1 MHFAKIEAV
10 LRNYPTAVYHTL
22 IEIEKI
28 PHLGDVL
35 SCALAI
41 LERENLSPRT
51 PEGVVMT
58 NTNVDDRRRT
68 PVATEALPQN
78 PVGEASSENGN
89 EQCTAVISVLL
100 VDDHVL
106 LREGLRQL
114 FQLEKDIQVVGE
126 ATDGL
131 EAMQKIRKLEPDIV
145 LMDINMPVVDGIT
158 LTRQLTQEF
167 PSIAVIML
175 TMSRQSQQMLQAVK
189 SGARG
194 YLPKTASASEV
205 AETIRKVHNE
215 GMAIKPEMTREI
227 VNDYRRLSDESMAS
241 GLSDILAEKE
251 LEIVRFVA
259 TGMSN
264 REIAEKLAYSEKTVK
279 NYLSII
285 FQKLHLRDRTQ
296 VAIFALKQGLLSE
309 DEEYG

>member
-1 MHFAKIEAV
+1 
-10 LRNYPTAVYHTL
+10 
-22 IEIEKI
+22 
-28 PHLGDVL
+28 
-35 SCALAI
+35 
-41 LERENLSPRT
+41 
-51 PEGVVMT
+51 MT

-68 PVATEALPQN
+68 SVATEALSQN
-78 PVGEASSENGN
+78 PASEASGENGN
-89 EQCTAVISVLL
+89 EQRTAVISVLL

-114 FQLEKDIQVVGE
+114 FQLEKDVQVVGE
-126 ATDGL
+126 AADGL

-158 LTRQLTQEF
+158 LTRQITQEF
-167 PSIAVIML
+167 PSVAVIML

-194 YLPKTASASEV
+194 YLLKTASASEV

-309 DEEYG
+309 DEEYDR

>member
-1 MHFAKIEAV
+1 
-10 LRNYPTAVYHTL
+10 
-22 IEIEKI
+22 
-28 PHLGDVL
+28 
-35 SCALAI
+35 
-41 LERENLSPRT
+41 
-51 PEGVVMT
+51 
-58 NTNVDDRRRT
+58 
-68 PVATEALPQN
+68 
-78 PVGEASSENGN
+78 
-89 EQCTAVISVLL
+89 
-100 VDDHVL
+100 
-106 LREGLRQL
+106 
-114 FQLEKDIQVVGE
+114 
-126 ATDGL
+126 
-131 EAMQKIRKLEPDIV
+131 MQKIRKLEPDIV

>member
-1 MHFAKIEAV
+1 
-10 LRNYPTAVYHTL
+10 
-22 IEIEKI
+22 
-28 PHLGDVL
+28 
-35 SCALAI
+35 
-41 LERENLSPRT
+41 
-51 PEGVVMT
+51 MT

-205 AETIRKVHNE
+205 VETIRKVHNE